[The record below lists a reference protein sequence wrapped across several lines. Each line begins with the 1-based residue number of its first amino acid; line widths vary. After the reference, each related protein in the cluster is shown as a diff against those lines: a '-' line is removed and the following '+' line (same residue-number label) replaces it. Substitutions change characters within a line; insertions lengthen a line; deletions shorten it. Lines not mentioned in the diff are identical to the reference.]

1 MKLSEINKINTM
13 YEEILHSD
21 LSEDLKTQKFAEL
34 MTIMERKYKIPFLR
48 DPEWEK
54 ENKAVISLYRKISL
68 SRKL

>member
-1 MKLSEINKINTM
+1 MKLSEINTM